1 MITFFHEYWILK
13 NVHSPLKRPIFS
25 WFFNFKN
32 VNSPLTRSISHGRG
46 ARAASV
52 CLPRGCSS
60 LEDRALQE
68 SICMANRYDSIIFYC
83 AEYYSERKKL
93 ECARKNYFYLA
104 CGRFSDKRSFFN
116 DEKYFILG
124 KSNLCSEKTHFDN
137 CRCWKNYKI
146 QDLFLLWKKC
156 FSNTCF

>member
-1 MITFFHEYWILK
+1 
-13 NVHSPLKRPIFS
+13 
-25 WFFNFKN
+25 
-32 VNSPLTRSISHGRG
+32 
-46 ARAASV
+46 
-52 CLPRGCSS
+52 
-60 LEDRALQE
+60 
-68 SICMANRYDSIIFYC
+68 MANRYDSIIFYC

-137 CRCWKNYKI
+137 CRC
-146 QDLFLLWKKC
+146 
-156 FSNTCF
+156 